1 MGLVQFGSNTFDADL
16 IAFDKDGTLF
26 DFGTSLRAPFLAGVE
41 RLAANYAG
49 RSSVRAELYRTL
61 GYNSATGKFDARGP
75 FATSTNVAIG
85 YALVTVLFQ
94 HSSPEQDWSA
104 CEQLVGEEFG
114 PLFEG
119 SRHLKA
125 TTSLEA
131 LFSSLHSSGVKVAVI
146 SNDDARHTE
155 SALACF
161 DIAPYVDFVAGGDG
175 PYRHKPAPDAL
186 LAAAERLNVAPSRI
200 AVVGDAVTDLEMGRA
215 AGAGLRVGVLTG
227 ASSCEELAQS
237 ADLVLT
243 SIDEIRVDAR
253 PAGQPEPAPD
263 RSSDRPDGL

>member
-1 MGLVQFGSNTFDADL
+1 MCLVQFGCYPFDADL

-26 DFGTSLRAPFLAGVE
+26 DFGASLRDPFLAGVG
-41 RLAANYAG
+41 RLLPHFADQSN
-49 RSSVRAELYRTL
+49 LQTDLFRTL
-61 GYNSATGKFDARGP
+61 GYDPATGRFDARGP

-94 HSSPEQDWSA
+94 HAGPKQDWST
-104 CEQLVGEEFG
+104 CERLVWEEFG
-114 PLFEG
+114 PMFEG

-125 TTSLEA
+125 TTNLKA
-131 LFSSLHSSGVKVAVI
+131 LFSSLHNSGVKVAVI
-146 SNDDARHTE
+146 SNDDTGHTE

-161 DIAPYVDFVAGGDG
+161 DIAPYVHFIAGGDG

-186 LAAAERLNVAPSRI
+186 LAAADRLNVAPSRT

-227 ASSCEELAQS
+227 ASSREALAQS
-237 ADLVLT
+237 ADLVLA
-243 SIDEIRVDAR
+243 SIDEIRVLAKPDC
-253 PAGQPEPAPD
+253 QPECGLD
-263 RSSDRPDGL
+263 RSSGRPGGR

>member
-1 MGLVQFGSNTFDADL
+1 MGLVQFGSYTFDADL
-16 IAFDKDGTLF
+16 IVFDKDGTLF
-26 DFGTSLRAPFLAGVE
+26 DFGASLRAPFLAGVE
-41 RLAANYAG
+41 RLTANFAG
-49 RSSVRAELYRTL
+49 RSNVRAELYRTL
-61 GYNSATGKFDARGP
+61 GYNSATGMFDARAP
-75 FATSTNVAIG
+75 FATSTNAAIG

-94 HSSPEQDWSA
+94 HADPDQDWSA
-104 CEQLVGEEFG
+104 CERLVWEEFG

-125 TTSLEA
+125 TTGLEA
-131 LFSSLHSSGVKVAVI
+131 LFSALHSCGVKVAVI
-146 SNDDARHTE
+146 SNDDASNTE

-186 LAAAERLNVAPSRI
+186 LAAAERLSVAPSRT

-227 ASSCEELAQS
+227 ASSCGELAPS
-237 ADLVLT
+237 ADLVLK
-243 SIDEIRVDAR
+243 SIGEIRVAAK
-253 PAGQPEPAPD
+253 PAGQP
-263 RSSDRPDGL
+263 

>member
-1 MGLVQFGSNTFDADL
+1 MGLVQFGSYTFNADL

-26 DFGTSLRAPFLAGVE
+26 DFGASLRAPFLAGVE
-41 RLAANYAG
+41 QLVANFAG
-49 RSSVRAELYRTL
+49 RSIVRAELYRTL
-61 GYNSATGKFDARGP
+61 GYNSATGMFDARAP

-85 YALVTVLFQ
+85 YAVVTVLFQ
-94 HSSPEQDWSA
+94 HSGLEQDWSA
-104 CEQLVGEEFG
+104 CERLVREEFG
-114 PLFEG
+114 PMFEG

-131 LFSSLHSSGVKVAVI
+131 LFSSLHNGGVKVAVI
-146 SNDDARHTE
+146 SNDDACHTE

-161 DIAPYVDFVAGGDG
+161 DIASYVDFVAGGDG

-186 LAAAERLNVAPSRI
+186 LAAAERLDVAPSRV

-215 AGAGLRVGVLTG
+215 AGAGLLVGVLTG

-237 ADLVLT
+237 ADLVLS
-243 SIDEIRVDAR
+243 SIGEIKVAAEPAR
-253 PAGQPEPAPD
+253 QPELAPG
-263 RSSDRPDGL
+263 RSSDRPDGP